1 MRLALLCLVL
11 FAVLQGHAQQGGS
24 QQTAGAGLTRTS
36 FSTSGLANEKLLTNL
51 YIGDFMEIDL
61 NRSALYA
68 KLFLEILSQ
77 LLKQFE
83 PSGD

>member
-1 MRLALLCLVL
+1 MVAVCCLGNML
-11 FAVLQGHAQQGGS
+11 SLEPSFFD
-24 QQTAGAGLTRTS
+24 LTDKI
-36 FSTSGLANEKLLTNL
+36 FVA
-51 YIGDFMEIDL
+51 EIDL

-68 KLFLEILSQ
+68 KLFLEVLSQ